1 LKKRYMVWWHSYVDD
16 IHKEDVTLRD
26 IYKSVSKA
34 LVDLDKL
41 ILLEDQGKIKV
52 IDTETLNPIY
62 IEILDKSIENQVAK
76 NPIVDVDEDE

>member
-1 LKKRYMVWWHSYVDD
+1 MVWWHSYVDD

-62 IEILDKSIENQVAK
+62 IEILDKLIENQVAK